1 MESRKVAKKIAKNP
15 KNLPRKFLDILSLN
29 VIKLKALI
37 SVLHNRAI
45 YKRKNKTRLK
55 LDHLYEHVLSKTKT
69 ARINGSRLISVLDS
83 FSCE

>member
-1 MESRKVAKKIAKNP
+1 MESRKVAEKIAKNP
-15 KNLPRKFLDILSLN
+15 KNLLRKFLDILSLN

-55 LDHLYEHVLSKTKT
+55 LDHLYEHVLSWLVFMWMNWTY
-69 ARINGSRLISVLDS
+69 
-83 FSCE
+83 FSSASL

>member
-45 YKRKNKTRLK
+45 YKRKNKTRL
-55 LDHLYEHVLSKTKT
+55 S
-69 ARINGSRLISVLDS
+69 
-83 FSCE
+83 